1 MKIIR
6 LLLENSGK
14 NFYLAAISSFI
25 SGASSASVIAVINYA
40 IANLPD
46 LPSWL
51 LWLFISLCLILWI
64 FRFISWVLITRLAQ
78 ETIYD
83 LRLKMTQRILNC
95 FLQNLEML
103 DAPKLLANLTRDI
116 NTSRAR

>member
-6 LLLENSGK
+6 ILLESSGK

-25 SGASSASVIAVINYA
+25 SGASSAGVIAVVNYA

-64 FRFISWVLITRLAQ
+64 FRFISWVLITRLAHK
-78 ETIYD
+78 II
-83 LRLKMTQRILNC
+83 LKLN
-95 FLQNLEML
+95 
-103 DAPKLLANLTRDI
+103 I
-116 NTSRAR
+116 IG